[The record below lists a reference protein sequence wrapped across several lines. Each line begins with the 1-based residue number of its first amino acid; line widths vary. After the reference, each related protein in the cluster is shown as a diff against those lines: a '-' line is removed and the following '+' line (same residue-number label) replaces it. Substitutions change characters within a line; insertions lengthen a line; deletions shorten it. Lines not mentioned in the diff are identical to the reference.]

1 VLSFYSTAWMA
12 DTCQFVSIYR
22 VVSLAHQKWIG
33 SNRVQAERLFW
44 VWVGYL
50 SKYFCRERNL
60 VQCVFW
66 ASERWVDACAGW
78 DWDWY
83 IKLYLWTRCFGVG
96 FTGETKDEMMRM
108 GMVGLDTM
116 SVNLRNESAL

>member
-1 VLSFYSTAWMA
+1 
-12 DTCQFVSIYR
+12 
-22 VVSLAHQKWIG
+22 
-33 SNRVQAERLFW
+33 
-44 VWVGYL
+44 
-50 SKYFCRERNL
+50 
-60 VQCVFW
+60 
-66 ASERWVDACAGW
+66 VDACAGW